1 MNRRSLFGAIALS
14 PLMAVTAFAKE
25 DTKEDRPDDSHFG
38 TRLVLSASKKS
49 KDVKVNIGN
58 NTSMILSSFP
68 QTDPSRQVS
77 MAVGN
82 DGNLWLKTAK
92 GEWKKVVTE

>member
-14 PLMAVTAFAKE
+14 PLMAVAAFAKE
-25 DTKEDRPDDSHFG
+25 NNKEDQPDNSNIG
-38 TRLVLSASKKS
+38 TKLVLSSSKR
-49 KDVKVNIGN
+49 KDIRVHNRD

-68 QTDPSRQVS
+68 EPDPSRQVS

-92 GEWKKVVTE
+92 GDWKRVVTE